1 MFDQMYYT
9 RVRTDFDWFSNN
21 RMTMFDYMEQL
32 ERHTRGAELT
42 HTQDGWFP
50 EDYKA
55 EYLEENQSI
64 YLTAYREEKVI
75 NFSFEWRF
83 PRENEGI
90 EKILLKYEYD
100 VESKQLTKNPITIT
114 SNLNDN
120 GLERSQNEE
129 DINDLLSRH
138 GISREEIA
146 ELYDW
151 FLYDKFL
158 VDWYDANGIYSRG
171 SLHNLGMYTL
181 VDKTK

>member
-9 RVRTDFDWFSNN
+9 RVRTHFSWFHNN

-32 ERHTRGAELT
+32 ERHSKDAERT
-42 HTQDGWFP
+42 HTQDGYFP

-55 EYLEENQSI
+55 EYLKENQII